1 MMKKATIAALLLLST
16 LPLSAQDWSLGV
28 SSGPFV
34 FGDFFERRVRV
45 GNEGTGGSQV
55 IILSADTRAGLAVDL
70 ERSFS
75 QRWAIRAEGTF
86 TRSPM
91 TFRQEGTT
99 GEFESEAG
107 DLDVTTLALPL
118 VFRINPNGAF
128 RFYLLGGPALALY
141 KVDAPRNAEPVFDET
156 QQEWGVA
163 FGGGVAWWISD
174 RFAIEAKIT
183 DTITTSPLDEDDFD
197 DTPGADVKNPHNG
210 HGTLGIRWRF

>member
-1 MMKKATIAALLLLST
+1 MMKKLTVAALLLLAA

-28 SSGPFV
+28 STGPFV
-34 FGDFFERRVRV
+34 FGDFLERRVRV
-45 GNEGTGGSQV
+45 GNGGTDGSQV
-55 IILSADTRAGLAVDL
+55 IVLSADTRAGLAVDL

-75 QRWAIRAEGTF
+75 ERWAVRAEGTF

-91 TFRQEGTT
+91 TISQEGTT
-99 GEFESEAG
+99 GEFEVDAG
-107 DLDVTTLALPL
+107 DLDVTTFALPL
-118 VFRINPNGAF
+118 VFRINPNGSF
-128 RFYLLGGPALALY
+128 RFNILGGPALAIY
-141 KVDAPRNAEPVFDET
+141 KLDAPGNTQPVFDET

-197 DTPGADVKNPHNG
+197 DSPGTDVKNPHNG
-210 HGTLGIRWRF
+210 HGTLGVRWRF